1 MKFFYD
7 LFPII
12 LFFVSYHQ
20 ADAIAANTP
29 VGQWLD
35 PAMPEQI
42 AATLIAT
49 GVAII
54 ASFIQVGGHWLKHR
68 RTERMH
74 LISLA
79 LITVLGGITILL
91 QDPAFIQ
98 WKPTLINWL
107 FAAVFLGSQFVG
119 DKCLVQRMMGG
130 QLTLPNTVWNRLNLA
145 WVVFFIVSGVLN
157 LYVAFYYGLELD
169 AKTRMDIWVDFKLFG
184 LMGLT
189 IVFIVAQGFYL
200 ARYLQDDDSDTETPN
215 IDNK

>member
-79 LITVLGGITILL
+79 LITVLGSITILL

-107 FAAVFLGSQFVG
+107 FAAVFLGSHLVG
-119 DKCLVQRMMGG
+119 DKCLVQRMMSS
-130 QLTLPNTVWNRLNLA
+130 QLTLPVEVWNRLNLA
-145 WVVFFIVSGVLN
+145 WVVFFIISGVLN

-200 ARYLQDDDSDTETPN
+200 ARYMQDDDSDAETPN